1 MRSATLNVIVAKSMT
16 PASVRLR
23 TCASEAGSVSLS
35 LARMRRVGEDG
46 AGIPSEI
53 PSIRKRRS
61 SASRRRFDAAGESFI
76 NALHPPRPSGAR
88 NALSGVVSRTA
99 SPISARSRSSRR
111 RARAASSTRGW
122 GIRNMS
128 TAVPFRVATAFEYAA
143 PGSMSSTCSAYGSS
157 SSSMTAPSSRPD
169 LPIVARGSRRSVWPY
184 RSL

>member
-23 TCASEAGSVSLS
+23 TWASEAGSVSLS

-46 AGIPSEI
+46 VSTSEI

-76 NALHPPRPSGAR
+76 KALHPPRPSGAR
-88 NALSGVVSRTA
+88 NALSGVVSLTA